1 MTHKNQFWA
10 AVALLLL
17 GSVANGQQ
25 FSHDISLSGL
35 GNGNAAKPFGIRYE
49 PSLDRLFV
57 PVAGT
62 FSTNNN
68 VVAVIDPNTDQVV
81 QTIPCG
87 LFPEEVAF
95 AYNANGNLTYGG
107 ITNSSDGSVTLFDA
121 NLQVVATV
129 VLPDPFLFG
138 TCYPYG
144 IVAAADGSKF
154 WVSTIDGSGE
164 IYAIDLQTLSL
175 DASAGFSVPF
185 ASGSQMVLHD
195 GLLYAGTSRF
205 NATWTDA
212 EAGIAVIDPATGV
225 IQETLLV
232 PEGNG
237 EYPGTQDFQVLADGR
252 VVAGGLGFAGRMYVF
267 EADGK
272 LDRSYRSTTGGGA
285 NGLALDPSGE
295 VLVICDLPTNQVV
308 FYDLLNSVQISAL
321 NLGTLGL
328 GYGLPNDAVFAHG
341 KLYVTS
347 QATEEVVVFDQL
359 PDPTPGVG
367 YLGTIEIDNP
377 TPMPGDTVQV
387 TVTGSGLVALAFARG
402 DQAGSLMGSN
412 LEIGPNAVLRG
423 TAPGQFIDT
432 GVIPNNSRLRGLHLW
447 VQGGQNVDV
456 SVELTAPKIII
467 VQ

>member
-10 AVALLLL
+10 GAALLLL

-35 GNGNAAKPFGIRYE
+35 GNGNAAKPFGISYE

-57 PVAGT
+57 PIAGV
-62 FSTNNN
+62 FGSNNN
-68 VVAVIDPNTDQVV
+68 VVAVIDPNTDLVV

-95 AYNANGNLTYGG
+95 AYDTNGNLTYGG
-107 ITNSSDGSVTLFDA
+107 ITNSSDGSVTLFDSS
-121 NLQVVATV
+121 LQVVATV
-129 VLPDPFLFG
+129 VLPDPFFFG
-138 TCYPYG
+138 TCFPYG
-144 IVAAADGSKF
+144 ITASADGSKF

-164 IYAIDLQTLSL
+164 IYAIDLQTLSY
-175 DASAGFSVPF
+175 DAAAGFTVPY
-185 ASGSQMVLHD
+185 ASGSQMALHN
-195 GLLYAGTSRF
+195 GLLYSGTSRF
-205 NATWTDA
+205 NASWSDA

-237 EYPGTQDFQVLADGR
+237 EFPGTQDFQVLADGR
-252 VVAGGLGFAGRMYVF
+252 VLAGGLGFDGRMYAF

-272 LDRSYRSTTGGGA
+272 LDRSYRTTTGGGA
-285 NGLALDPSGE
+285 NGLALDPTGE
-295 VLVICDLPTNQVV
+295 LLVICDLPTNQVV
-308 FYDLLNSVQISAL
+308 FYDLLNSVEISAI
-321 NLGTLGL
+321 NLGTVGL
-328 GYGLPNDAVFAHG
+328 GYALPNDAVFTHG

-347 QATEEVVVFDQL
+347 QATEEVVVFNQL

-367 YLGTIEIDNP
+367 YVGSIEVDNP
-377 TPMPGDTVQV
+377 TPLPGDTVQV
-387 TVTGSGLVALAFARG
+387 TVIGSGLVALAFARG
-402 DQAGSLMGSN
+402 DQAGSLQGTN

-423 TAPGQFIDT
+423 SAPGQFIDSA
-432 GVIPNNSRLRGLHLW
+432 VIPNSSAMRGLHLW
-447 VQGGQNVDV
+447 LQGGQNVDV